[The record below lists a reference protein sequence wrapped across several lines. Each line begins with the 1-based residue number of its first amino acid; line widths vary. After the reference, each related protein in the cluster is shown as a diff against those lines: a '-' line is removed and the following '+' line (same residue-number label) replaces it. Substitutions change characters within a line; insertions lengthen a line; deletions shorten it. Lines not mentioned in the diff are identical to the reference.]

1 MEHRNPRAANFTKE
15 EESLLL
21 KLVSSHSDVIEN
33 KKIDAVS
40 NSLKVQEWEQIEK
53 EFNSQNCG
61 IKGQESRD
69 ALSLKR
75 KYENIKKSVKKKLSG
90 LKINLTKNGPEES
103 VVLSDEQTQLLQVIV
118 PQVTGFQNTYGD
130 DESAHD
136 NQIDQNK
143 DNEIGTDSYAVVDGV
158 KVESIEATES
168 FETPT
173 STSSPQLLVSSSDTV
188 QPSVGPASKLPKATS
203 SNFQYFDPMQL
214 SSLDRSSHPE
224 LRTRKRNRPLDK
236 MAAWV
241 ASKADIAQQ
250 EQIFK
255 KELHEQKKRHLEEEH
270 NLRKQM
276 LEQQLRHAEEQHS
289 WLREEHL
296 EKMKQIK
303 LSR

>member
-1 MEHRNPRAANFTKE
+1 MAPVPYQPVYRNIDGVADEQNYFFTAEPRQLAIAGVQALPGLLVSTSNYQLPDLRLE
-15 EESLLL
+15 RLL
-21 KLVSSHSDVIEN
+21 KV
-33 KKIDAVS
+33 
-40 NSLKVQEWEQIEK
+40 
-53 EFNSQNCG
+53 FN
-61 IKGQESRD
+61 
-69 ALSLKR
+69 LS
-75 KYENIKKSVKKKLSG
+75 EGVKKKLSG